1 MGFFDRLTGTRRPDA
16 GVAPRP
22 AREVREALLALAGP
36 DVPWT
41 VRAAAQGEGA
51 DLVAEW
57 RVREPAW
64 QEFFRARHVARTVRI
79 RLRLV
84 PDGPEVRA
92 LDEQW
97 EVTWHD
103 GTPRFARS
111 REYGRGPSRTVSKR
125 WSYERGEDGERH
137 LRETF
142 AFDSADM
149 KDPLRDAVL
158 KAGWAWRGVVF
169 GKL

>member
-1 MGFFDRLTGTRRPDA
+1 MGLFDKLTGTRRPDD
-16 GVAPRP
+16 GVAARP
-22 AREVREALLALAGP
+22 AAEVRDALLALAGP

-41 VRAAAQGEGA
+41 VRAATPGEEA

-64 QEFFRARHVARTVRI
+64 QEFFRRRHVDRTVRI
-79 RLRLV
+79 TMRLAADTR
-84 PDGPEVRA
+84 EVRA

-111 REYGRGPSRTVSKR
+111 REYGRGPSRQISKR
-125 WSYERGEDGERH
+125 HTVERGADGERR
-137 LRETF
+137 LVETF
-142 AFDSADM
+142 SFDSAEM

-158 KAGWAWRGVVF
+158 KSGWTWRAVVF

>member
-1 MGFFDRLTGTRRPDA
+1 MGLFDKLTGTRRPDD
-16 GVAPRP
+16 GVEPRP
-22 AREVREALLALAGP
+22 PQEVREALLALAGP
-36 DVPWT
+36 DAPWT
-41 VRAAAQGEGA
+41 VRAAAPEERA

-64 QEFFRARHVARTVRI
+64 QEFFRSRHVDRTVRV

-84 PDGPEVRA
+84 PDEYEVRA

-97 EVTWHD
+97 EVTWRD

-111 REYGRGPSRTVSKR
+111 REYSRGPSRTVSRR
-125 WSYERGEDGERH
+125 WSHERGADGERH
-137 LRETF
+137 MEETF
-142 AFDSADM
+142 SFDSAEM
-149 KDPLRDAVL
+149 KDPLRDTVL
-158 KAGWAWRGVVF
+158 ASGWAWRAVVF